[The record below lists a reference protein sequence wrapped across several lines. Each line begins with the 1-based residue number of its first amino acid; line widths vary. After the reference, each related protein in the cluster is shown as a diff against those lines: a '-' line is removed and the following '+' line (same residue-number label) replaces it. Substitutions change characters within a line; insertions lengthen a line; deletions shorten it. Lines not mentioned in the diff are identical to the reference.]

1 MTAHTLIQKLRP
13 FKGKQIIDCIDAI
26 KAIAEPLRYSVNVMD
41 PDYNVSSIDS
51 DYSRLNVRTDRDSV
65 ITSFTVG

>member
-1 MTAHTLIQKLRP
+1 MTVHTLMRELAP

-26 KAIAEPLRYSVNVMD
+26 QKIADSARYSVNVMD
-41 PDYNVSSIDS
+41 PKFNVSFIVEDFR
-51 DYSRLNVRTDRDSV
+51 RLNVRTDADSV